1 MRPHLDVKTAW
12 GQIVSE
18 STTLIF
24 EWWWILLLLPLP
36 WIYRSFRKPA
46 ESQSPALAIPVY
58 DQLMG
63 TGTKSFTATA
73 KNRLNYL
80 LLILLW
86 VSTLFAAARPT
97 WVGEPIELPTTG
109 RDLLLCV
116 DISDSMR
123 MDDMPLGS
131 GTTERIV
138 AVKVVLGQF
147 AERRRGDRL
156 GLILFGSLPY
166 LQSPLTFDRQTVT
179 RLLDEAQAGFAGNK
193 TAIGDAIG
201 LGVKR
206 LVERPENHRILIL
219 LTDGSN
225 NYGELDPIAAADAA
239 AQMGVKIYTIGVGA
253 DSVLQRSLFGVQR
266 VQNTAIDERA
276 LQTIADK
283 TGGRYYRARDVE
295 ELNQIYKELDKL
307 EPIEQEAE
315 TLRPTKSIYHWP
327 LGVALLAGLLLMV
340 RRQEVIHD

>member
-1 MRPHLDVKTAW
+1 MT
-12 GQIVSE
+12 E
-18 STTLIF
+18 STSVIF
-24 EWWWILLLLPLP
+24 EWWWILFLLPLP

-46 ESQSPALAIPVY
+46 ESQNPALAIPVY
-58 DQLMG
+58 DQLLG
-63 TGTKSFTATA
+63 TGTKSFTATS
-73 KNRLNYL
+73 KNKLNYL

-86 VSTLFAAARPT
+86 ITALFAAARPT

-116 DISDSMR
+116 DISESMR

-131 GTTERIV
+131 RTTERIV
-138 AVKVVLGQF
+138 AVKVVLSQF
-147 AERRRGDRL
+147 AERRKGDRL

-179 RLLDEAQAGFAGNK
+179 RLLEEAQAGFAGNK

-206 LVERPENHRILIL
+206 LIDRPENHRILIL

-225 NYGELDPIAAADAA
+225 TYGELDPIKAAEAA
-239 AQMGVKIYTIGVGA
+239 AQMGVKIYTVGVGA

-266 VQNTAIDERA
+266 VHNTALDEDT
-276 LQTIADK
+276 LQAIADK

-295 ELNQIYKELDKL
+295 ELNQIYQELDKL

-315 TLRPTKSIYHWP
+315 TLRPTKALYHWP
-327 LGVALLAGLLLMV
+327 LGVALFAGLLLMI
-340 RRQEVIHD
+340 RRQEATYD